1 MDRIITF
8 FQRKRAVSLIL
19 IFAAFMLIQ
28 LVILRLGNKAGRGFI
43 MPEHQEL
50 VYYGMQLPVILGF
63 VLRSFVNH
71 RAVKLT
77 ALGVCF
83 AGFWLMLISNEA
95 SLFYLIV
102 TGTTVLCLGYTGGCV
117 YYYMSCFADVKHF
130 GLCFGLGYA
139 FAVAGHFFGNGELR
153 ASGNLG
159 TPAGDYL
166 YLQAWRR
173 LRQEAQFHQLF

>member
-71 RAVKLT
+71 RAVKLLS
-77 ALGVCF
+77 LGVCF
-83 AGFWLMLISNEA
+83 TGFWLMLISNEA

-139 FAVAGHFFGNGELR
+139 FAVAVQYVFQLSFDLR
-153 ASGNLG
+153 PLIGVFVFCAFAL
-159 TPAGDYL
+159 L
-166 YLQAWRR
+166 L
-173 LRQEAQFHQLF
+173 